1 MPRKDKNLFPLIL
14 DAFDYSKDGIA
25 VVTFEEEVL
34 YHNKAWNEIHAIDPD
49 VDLTGSMLKEFELE
63 TTFPLIDEAKQKLLA
78 EGAYSSQVHVT
89 RRDGVPRDI
98 HILATFIS
106 HTEPPLIVVVL
117 RDVSDL
123 VRAESELR
131 EVEQRYKTVS
141 ELTEELQKEISD
153 RQRAEEALRKSEEI
167 IRSQYRSIPVPT
179 YTWQSSGDE
188 MILVNFNEAAEAIT
202 HGKIK
207 DFMGI
212 TARKLFADS
221 PEYVAQLERCLTEQ
235 ISFEDETEYHYK
247 STGETKMLHVKFS
260 FVEPDLVL
268 VHTEDI
274 TERRKAEQDLI
285 RYRDHLQELVDE
297 RTEELEKRNQELQIL
312 YNLHEIAISSN
323 DRKSVFERLLK
334 PIGDIF
340 NAKSIGVY
348 DIDEEN
354 RVTMLVASMGLP
366 PEFAAMVGKVSMEDD
381 VINAALSSPD
391 ILVTEDDL
399 PDKPSPR
406 EEIKE
411 RLGIKKTILFLVKVK
426 KQVNSLIIIGSS
438 KDIELTQE
446 KRDFLKLFSDQL
458 GFALERLELID
469 DLGRSERELQDLT
482 TRLFDTIEEERRLM
496 AVRLHDGMAQS
507 LIALN
512 LNFDSLA
519 GRLRADDMEGKK
531 LLEKMRKRL
540 NDVTASTKMISKS
553 LHPVMLEEL
562 GLVDAIKAYVN
573 KFIRSDDLVVEIEEI
588 GFDTKLPVQLNLTL
602 YRICQEAL
610 LNVVKH
616 AGAKKVTI
624 TLTKGYPDVI
634 MIIRDDGRGFSL
646 DTKKTRLKGFG
657 IAGMKER
664 VRRLAGEFQIR
675 SRPNEGTRIRVTL
688 PLEENNG
695 KRRKDTSR

>member
-1 MPRKDKNLFPLIL
+1 VDKKRN
-14 DAFDYSKDGIA
+14 
-25 VVTFEEEVL
+25 V
-34 YHNKAWNEIHAIDPD
+34 
-49 VDLTGSMLKEFELE
+49 
-63 TTFPLIDEAKQKLLA
+63 Q
-78 EGAYSSQVHVT
+78 
-89 RRDGVPRDI
+89 
-98 HILATFIS
+98 
-106 HTEPPLIVVVL
+106 
-117 RDVSDL
+117 L
-123 VRAESELR
+123 VRQYRPALGRVLLEVPAGLLDGKESTESAALRESE
-131 EVEQRYKTVS
+131 EM
-141 ELTEELQKEISD
+141 
-153 RQRAEEALRKSEEI
+153 

-188 MILVNFNEAAEAIT
+188 IVLVNFNDAAETIT

-207 DFMGI
+207 DYLGI
-212 TARKLFADS
+212 TARELFEDS
-221 PEYVAQLERCLTEQ
+221 PEYIEQLERCLSEK
-235 ISFEDETEYHYK
+235 ISFEEETEYHYR
-247 STGETKMLHVKFS
+247 STGETKTLYVKFT

-268 VHTEDI
+268 VHTEDV

-297 RTEELEKRNQELQIL
+297 RTKELEKRNQELQIL
-312 YNLHEIAISSN
+312 YNLHEAAISSH
-323 DRKSVFERLLK
+323 DRKSVFEKLLK
-334 PIGDIF
+334 PISDIF
-340 NAKSIGVY
+340 HAKSIAVY

-354 RVTMLVASMGLP
+354 RVTVLLTSTGLP
-366 PEFAAMVGKVSMEDD
+366 PEIAERVSSVSMDD
-381 VINAALSSPD
+381 EVIGAALSSPE

-399 PDKPSPR
+399 PDYVSPR
-406 EEIKE
+406 DEIKG
-411 RLGIKKTILFLVKVK
+411 RLGIKKTIMLLVKVK
-426 KQVNSLIIIGSS
+426 KQVNSLIIIGSIR
-438 KDIELTQE
+438 DVEITQE
-446 KRDFLKLFSDQL
+446 KKDFLNLFSDQL

-519 GRLRADDMEGKK
+519 GRLRADDAEGKK
-531 LLEKMRKRL
+531 LLEKMRTRL

-573 KFIRSDDLVVEIEEI
+573 KFIASDELVVEVEEI
-588 GFDTKLPVQLNLTL
+588 GFDKRLPSQLNLTL

-616 AGAKKVTI
+616 ASAKKVTI

-634 MIIRDDGRGFSL
+634 MIIWDDGRGFSL

-688 PLEENNG
+688 PLEESNG